1 MYKKL
6 LITIS
11 IVSLVSSCNQSN
23 KEGKTE
29 AYQDTEEATIAKM
42 GTTQSKDGYALM
54 KENCY
59 VCHNPEAVS
68 HDAIIAPP
76 FKAVKMHYMNNYDSK
91 ESFVTAIVNW
101 VQNPS
106 EENALMKGAVDKF
119 KVMPPLPLE
128 ASEIEKIATYIY
140 ENDVEEPVW
149 MKEHMKEMQGKGMM
163 KGKGMGKGKGKGKGE
178 NKGTKNVNQLK

>member
-6 LITIS
+6 LVGIS
-11 IVSLVSSCNQSN
+11 IVSLLSSCNQSN
-23 KEGKTE
+23 KEEKTE
-29 AYQDTEEATIAKM
+29 VYQDSEKATIAQRDVIQ
-42 GTTQSKDGYALM
+42 TKDGYILM

-59 VCHNPEAVS
+59 VCHNPEAAS

-76 FKAVKMHYMNNYDSK
+76 FKAVKMHYTRNYDTK
-91 ESFVTAIVNW
+91 EEFVSAIVKW

-106 EENALMKGAVDKF
+106 EENALMFGAVKQF

-128 ASEIEKIATYIY
+128 TSEIERIATYIY

-149 MKEHMKEMQGKGMM
+149 MNDHMKEMQGNGMM
-163 KGKGMGKGKGKGKGE
+163 NGKGKGMGKGK

>member
-1 MYKKL
+1 MKNAIVL
-6 LITIS
+6 LGLS
-11 IVSLVSSCNQSN
+11 IGLISCNQST
-23 KEGKTE
+23 KQE
-29 AYQDTEEATIAKM
+29 APDTYQDKSNKDIA
-42 GTTQSKDGYALM
+42 QNDAINSEDGYALM

-76 FKAVKMHYMNNYDSK
+76 FKAVKMHYINNYDSK
-91 ESFVTAIVNW
+91 ESFVTAMVNW
-101 VQNPS
+101 VQKPS

-128 ASEIEKIATYIY
+128 TSEIEKIASYIY

-149 MKEHMKEMQGKGMM
+149 MNDHMKEMQGSGMM
-163 KGKGMGKGKGKGKGE
+163 NGKGKGMGKGK

>member
-6 LITIS
+6 LIAIG

-23 KEGKTE
+23 KEAKTE
-29 AYQDTEEATIAKM
+29 VYQDSEKTTIAQ
-42 GTTQSKDGYALM
+42 TDVIQTKDGYALM

-59 VCHNPEAVS
+59 VCHNPEAAS

-91 ESFVTAIVNW
+91 ESFVTAMVNW
-101 VQNPS
+101 VQKPS

-128 ASEIEKIATYIY
+128 TSEIEKIATYIY

-149 MKEHMKEMQGKGMM
+149 MKEHMKEMQGNGMM
-163 KGKGMGKGKGKGKGE
+163 KGKGMGNGKGK
-178 NKGTKNVNQLK
+178 NKGTKKVNQLR